1 MFYEQEVLQKK
12 LNAIKELLATT
23 DPKERGFLS
32 HLLMRKR
39 EIETLLQKQTEVA
52 SS

>member
-12 LNAIKELLATT
+12 LQAIEELLATT

-32 HLLMRKR
+32 HLQMRKE
-39 EIETLLQKQTEVA
+39 EIENLLEDRLSGC

>member
-1 MFYEQEVLQKK
+1 MFNKQEVLQKK
-12 LNAIKELLATT
+12 LQAIEELLATT

-32 HLLMRKR
+32 HLQMRKK
-39 EIETLLQKQTEVA
+39 EIENLLDVRPSGY